1 MRCSTTYFDS
11 DAVVADVVHDR
22 LKTGAQVRLGLLVH
36 PRVRR
41 EHLGCDAV
49 RAEDLVRVRCREM
62 RSGGGG
68 RCGRGRGMRCT
79 NGIGQ
84 RKEIAD
90 VQVCLISFSMNIFRR
105 PAKE

>member
-62 RSGGGG
+62 RSGGGAVWKG
-68 RCGRGRGMRCT
+68 KRNEMHEWYRAAERNC
-79 NGIGQ
+79 
-84 RKEIAD
+84 
-90 VQVCLISFSMNIFRR
+90 
-105 PAKE
+105 